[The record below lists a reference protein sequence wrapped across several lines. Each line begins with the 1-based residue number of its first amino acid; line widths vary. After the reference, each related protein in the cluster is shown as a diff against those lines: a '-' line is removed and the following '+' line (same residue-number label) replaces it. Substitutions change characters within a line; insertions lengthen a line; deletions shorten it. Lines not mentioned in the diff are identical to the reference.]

1 MNSKM
6 KEMSSLNKSS
16 KISEDINRY
25 DRANSPDEILTDMD
39 DEIITEMGEGELETD
54 TRIGRIVWSDVILI
68 YSSKWIIKIN
78 NYHMHPLQMS

>member
-54 TRIGRIVWSDVILI
+54 TRIGRIV
-68 YSSKWIIKIN
+68 
-78 NYHMHPLQMS
+78 